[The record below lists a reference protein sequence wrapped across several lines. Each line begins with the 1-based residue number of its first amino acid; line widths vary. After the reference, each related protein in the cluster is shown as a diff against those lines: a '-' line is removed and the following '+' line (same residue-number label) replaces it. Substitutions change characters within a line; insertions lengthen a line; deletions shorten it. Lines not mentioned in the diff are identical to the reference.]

1 MSSDISFN
9 VTSEASPSKGEAELP
24 PFLTSVRNREE
35 SEPQAPQPISRRR
48 MRRGRVT
55 KRKYGCL
62 VAIGSRTRPSYP
74 IWGRGFGW
82 ALLLLVVVYALI
94 KVVDL
99 RDQSLPQLPYSS
111 APAQV
116 R

>member
-1 MSSDISFN
+1 MSK
-9 VTSEASPSKGEAELP
+9 TEPQMP
-24 PFLTSVRNREE
+24 YFLKSVRETQLPVAN
-35 SEPQAPQPISRRR
+35 SSSRR